1 MTRMVDEDR
10 PGDEP
15 ETEAYEDEAPR
26 SIFSAIW
33 FRVIV
38 VVVVLGVV
46 TAVAV
51 PYVLDWVSPT
61 PGKAPSSTTLVT
73 PAPPAPP
80 TSMTPPAAPPTPPAA
95 VESAPA
101 GAAKA
106 MTARPAP
113 AAPGKAAPAQ
123 PPTTAVPAPAEPGE
137 KATKAPPTRTEP
149 SRRAAKATKSAAT
162 KVPAGSGTYWVQV
175 GAFRDAAT
183 AERVAERLRAQKY
196 TVEQSMSGGARAAEA
211 SSPKP
216 STSPRSPGSDLYDV
230 FVSGGSPAALS
241 AKLGGKGL
249 AAEPMGDGAV
259 VKPSLPLRDAV
270 ALSKDLAAEGL
281 KVQVKRSG
289 SAAPSTGGAPTPA
302 PAPSAEGLHRV
313 RVGPYADRTAATGAL
328 RELEAAGF
336 KPYIAR
342 EGR

>member
-1 MTRMVDEDR
+1 M
-10 PGDEP
+10 
-15 ETEAYEDEAPR
+15 
-26 SIFSAIW
+26 
-33 FRVIV
+33 
-38 VVVVLGVV
+38 
-46 TAVAV
+46 
-51 PYVLDWVSPT
+51 
-61 PGKAPSSTTLVT
+61 
-73 PAPPAPP
+73 
-80 TSMTPPAAPPTPPAA
+80 
-95 VESAPA
+95 
-101 GAAKA
+101 
-106 MTARPAP
+106 
-113 AAPGKAAPAQ
+113 
-123 PPTTAVPAPAEPGE
+123 
-137 KATKAPPTRTEP
+137 
-149 SRRAAKATKSAAT
+149 
-162 KVPAGSGTYWVQV
+162 QV

>member
-61 PGKAPSSTTLVT
+61 PGKPPSSTTLVT

-80 TSMTPPAAPPTPPAA
+80 TSMTPPAAPPTPRAA

-113 AAPGKAAPAQ
+113 AAPGKAAP
-123 PPTTAVPAPAEPGE
+123 VPAPAEPGE
-137 KATKAPPTRTEP
+137 KATKAPPTRAEP
-149 SRRAAKATKSAAT
+149 SRRAAKATKSAVT

-175 GAFRDAAT
+175 GAFRDAPT

-241 AKLGGKGL
+241 AKLGAKGL

-289 SAAPSTGGAPTPA
+289 SAAPSTGGAATPTPA
-302 PAPSAEGLHRV
+302 PASSAEGLHRV
-313 RVGPYADRTAATGAL
+313 RVGPYADRAAATAAL

>member
-15 ETEAYEDEAPR
+15 EAEAYEDEAPR

-61 PGKAPSSTTLVT
+61 PEK
-73 PAPPAPP
+73 APPAPP
-80 TSMTPPAAPPTPPAA
+80 ASMTTPPAAPPSPPVA

-106 MTARPAP
+106 ARPAP
-113 AAPGKAAPAQ
+113 AAPGKAAPAH
-123 PPTTAVPAPAEPGE
+123 PLTTAVPAPAEPGE
-137 KATKAPPTRTEP
+137 KATKVPPTRAEP
-149 SRRAAKATKSAAT
+149 SRRAAKAAKSAA
-162 KVPAGSGTYWVQV
+162 GTYWVQV

-196 TVEQSMSGGARAAEA
+196 TVEQSMSGGARAAEP

-216 STSPRSPGSDLYDV
+216 SASPRSPGSDLYDV
-230 FVSGGSPAALS
+230 FVSGGSPATLS
-241 AKLGGKGL
+241 AKLGGRGL

-289 SAAPSTGGAPTPA
+289 SAAPSTGAAATPA

-313 RVGPYADRTAATGAL
+313 RVGPYADRAAATGAL